1 MANYRTRIDLS
12 RQAELKTL
20 TNAELSDNIEEGKTI
35 LYKREDGS
43 LGIATNDGGNIYT
56 GYTGG
61 DVVRGLEIP
70 DFPASFPGSNK
81 AHVLAMVRFGTVP
94 VVKWV
99 LVDTDGDFNEV

>member
-20 TNAELSDNIEEGKTI
+20 TNDELSDIEEGKTI

-43 LGIATNDGGNIYT
+43 LGIASNDGGTIYT

-61 DVVRGLEIP
+61 DVVQGLTIP
-70 DFPASFPGSNK
+70 DFPGSFPGANK
-81 AHVLAMVRFGTVP
+81 AHVLSMVQYGLTP
-94 VVKWV
+94 IIKWV